1 MSDGFALSLNTQ
13 GLDLPQ
19 FIAVEGP
26 IGAGK
31 TTLARNLA
39 QTLNVGLLEENAE
52 ANPFL
57 ERFYRNP
64 RAAALP
70 TQLFFLFQRSQQLQ
84 DLRQQ
89 DLFQQSLVAD
99 YLMDKD
105 QLFAQITL
113 DEDEHKIYQQVYD
126 SLNIEAPLPDL
137 VIYLQAPSD
146 VLQERVAARG
156 LEAERHMTRD
166 YLDNL
171 NNAYMEF
178 FHFYNR
184 APLLIVNAAELD
196 LAHNI
201 DHYRHLVEYML
212 TIKSGRH
219 YYNPTPTL

>member
-113 DEDEHKIYQQVYD
+113 DEDEHKIYQQVYN